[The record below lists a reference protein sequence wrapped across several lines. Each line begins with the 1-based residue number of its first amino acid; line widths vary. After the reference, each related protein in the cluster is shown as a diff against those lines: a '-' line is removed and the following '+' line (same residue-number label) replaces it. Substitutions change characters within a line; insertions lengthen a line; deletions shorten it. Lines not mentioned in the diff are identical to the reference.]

1 MINKKISTS
10 LSRPYLSLVI
20 PAYNEELNIKRGVLD
35 TVNNYLLKQGY
46 TWEVLIVDDGSKD
59 KTVDLVSKYVKNHKG
74 FKLHSE
80 PHRGKGGTVI
90 SGMLKANG
98 QIIVFDDMDQATP
111 INQLEKVIPKI
122 EGGYDIAIGSRS
134 GRKGANIIRKIMAFG
149 FMLLRT
155 LILRLPFKDTQ
166 CGFKAF
172 KSEVVKPIFE
182 KMKVFNEVQNAN
194 GSSVTAGFD
203 LELLYIARKLK
214 YKVSEVSVE
223 WEEKGDRGTSGVNPI
238 KDSWEGLRDLIRVRM
253 NAFQGKYV

>member
-1 MINKKISTS
+1 MIKK
-10 LSRPYLSLVI
+10 PYLSLVI

-35 TVNNYLLKQGY
+35 MVNEYLIKQNY
-46 TWEVLIVDDGSKD
+46 TWEVLIIDDGSKD
-59 KTVDLVSKYVKNHKG
+59 ETVSLVKKYIKTHKG
-74 FKLHSE
+74 FYLFAE

-90 SGMLKANG
+90 SGMLRANG
-98 QIIVFDDMDQATP
+98 QIVVFDDMDQATP
-111 INQLEKVIPKI
+111 INQLEKVISKI
-122 EGGYDIAIGSRS
+122 ESGYDIAIGSRT
-134 GRKGANIIRKIMAFG
+134 GRKGANIIRKIMAKG

-155 LILRLPFKDTQ
+155 LVLRLPFKDTQ

-172 KSEVVKPIFE
+172 KSQVAQPIFK
-182 KMKVFNEVQNAN
+182 KMKVFNDTQIAS

-214 YKVSEVSVE
+214 FKIAEVPVD

-238 KDSWEGLRDLIRVRM
+238 KDSWEGFRDLMKVRI

>member
-1 MINKKISTS
+1 MIKI
-10 LSRPYLSLVI
+10 PYLSLVI
-20 PAYNEELNIKRGVLD
+20 PAYNEESNIKRGVLD
-35 TVNNYLLKQGY
+35 LVYDYLSKQNY
-46 TWEVLIVDDGSKD
+46 TWEVLIIDDGSKD
-59 KTVDLVSKYVKNHKG
+59 KTTDLIKTFIKKHKG
-74 FKLHSE
+74 FELYCE

-90 SGMLKANG
+90 AGMLKANG
-98 QIIVFDDMDQATP
+98 QIVVFDDMDQATP

-122 EGGYDIAIGSRS
+122 EEGFDIAIGSRS
-134 GRKGANIIRKIMAFG
+134 GRKGANIIRKIMAQG

-172 KSEVVKPIFE
+172 KKIVARPIFE
-182 KMKVFNEVQNAN
+182 RMKVFNDTQVAN
-194 GSSVTAGFD
+194 GSSVNAGFD

-214 YKVSEVSVE
+214 YKIVEVPVE

-238 KDSWEGLRDLIRVRM
+238 KDSWEGFRDLMKVRF

>member
-1 MINKKISTS
+1 MIKK
-10 LSRPYLSLVI
+10 PYLSLVI
-20 PAYNEELNIKRGVLD
+20 PAYNEESNIKRGVLD
-35 TVNNYLLKQGY
+35 LVNDYLVKQNYS
-46 TWEVLIVDDGSKD
+46 WEVLIIDDGSQD
-59 KTVDLVSKYVKNHKG
+59 QTTRLVNAFISKHKG
-74 FKLHSE
+74 FELFVE

-90 SGMLKANG
+90 AGMLKARG
-98 QIIVFDDMDQATP
+98 QIVVFDDMDQATP

-122 EGGYDIAIGSRS
+122 ESGYDIAIGSRS
-134 GRKGANIIRKIMAFG
+134 GRKGANIIRKTMALG
-149 FMLLRT
+149 FMFLRT

-172 KSEVVKPIFE
+172 KSQVVKPIFE
-182 KMKVFNEVQNAN
+182 KMKIFNETQNAS

-214 YKVSEVSVE
+214 FKICEVPVE

-238 KDSWEGLRDLIRVRM
+238 KDSWEGLRDLMKVRI

>member
-1 MINKKISTS
+1 MIKK
-10 LSRPYLSLVI
+10 PYLSLVI

-35 TVNNYLLKQGY
+35 MVNNYLTKQNY
-46 TWEVLIVDDGSKD
+46 TWEVLIIDDGSKD
-59 KTVDLVSKYVKNHKG
+59 KTVDLVKSYIKNHKG
-74 FKLHSE
+74 FALYAE

-90 SGMLKANG
+90 AGMLKANG

-134 GRKGANIIRKIMAFG
+134 GRKGANVIRKIMAQG
-149 FMLLRT
+149 FMFLRT

-172 KSEVVKPIFE
+172 KSQVAKPIFE
-182 KMKVFNEVQNAN
+182 KMKVFNDSQVAG

-214 YKVSEVSVE
+214 YKIAEVPVE

-238 KDSWEGLRDLIRVRM
+238 KDSWEGFRDLMKVRI